1 MRRNKSHLSP
11 VTALVEQEI
20 GKLLESSLKAFKS
33 GRTADVQ
40 QKLDQL
46 VELHSAWSDALKL
59 EEKLSKLLGSKAE
72 AVEEAPQPVK
82 AKESVKKAEPA
93 APEEDKEAIRKQ
105 NELEMA
111 EARAQREERKKR
123 KAFQDAT
130 RGFFESSKVLMSED
144 KWTPAQEAL
153 AKSLI
158 CEGRAL
164 EAEAVDADPGLRGT
178 LANEIDIFGGKWDRA
193 AGNKEFFALNLQ
205 RRHDAE
211 IWRELGEA
219 FKLLADAEEATA
231 WLETKP
237 DIAAPHFNYLFDAAA
252 AAESIVDRVMID
264 FDLGVWDSQQ
274 RDIHARLEA
283 LRPEE
288 TKTKWW
294 RRIGADI
301 PERAEIINV
310 ARGLKAELH
319 RIRQG
324 ANKTKA
330 KETVVAELSEW
341 LKNSVADE
349 GFEERL
355 LELVTQALEDGIP
368 PSDKELRTMLGG
380 YHFILA
386 TSDNKKVKKLNEHV
400 KADTMLAQTKASD
413 RSSEPE
419 PEEVNS
425 KELEELLPLTRGK
438 TLMFVG
444 GAKGQG
450 WRKQDY
456 VKALELND
464 LIWPDAEEQTKPS
477 ALATNIAKSDIV
489 CLLIRFSRHSFKGV
503 IDDAK
508 AAGKMTA
515 IMPRGLG
522 LNTIIHELHSQLVS
536 GPVTTASSDAGK
548 VSLPHGL
555 RHATNPG

>member
-1 MRRNKSHLSP
+1 MRRNKSHLAP
-11 VTALVEQEI
+11 QIAEIEQEI
-20 GKLLESSLKAFKS
+20 GRVLESSLKAHKS
-33 GRTADVQ
+33 GRTADMRE
-40 QKLDQL
+40 KLDQL
-46 VELHSAWSDALKL
+46 SDLHEALADCLKL
-59 EEKLSKLLGSKAE
+59 EEKLGRILSSKPKAVVEEQVEPAKPTKAE
-72 AVEEAPQPVK
+72 IRKEEAAQ
-82 AKESVKKAEPA
+82 A
-93 APEEDKEAIRKQ
+93 EEDKEAIRKQ

-130 RGFFESSKVLMSED
+130 RSFFDTTKSLMSED
-144 KWTPAQEAL
+144 HWSKAQEAL
-153 AKSLI
+153 AKAVI
-158 CEGRAL
+158 TEGRAL
-164 EAEAVDADPGLRGT
+164 EAEAQSADPGLRST
-178 LANEIDIFGGKWDRA
+178 LVNELDIFGGKWDRLVE
-193 AGNKEFFALNLQ
+193 NKEFFALNRQ
-205 RRHDAE
+205 RLHDAE
-211 IWRELGEA
+211 IWRELSEGY
-219 FKLLADAEEATA
+219 KLLADAEEATA
-231 WLETKP
+231 WLESKP

-252 AAESIVDRVMID
+252 AAESVVDRVMID
-264 FDLGVWDSQQ
+264 FDMGVWDSQQ
-274 RDIHARLEA
+274 RDIHSRLEA

-294 RRIGADI
+294 RRIGSDI
-301 PERAEIINV
+301 PERPEIVNV
-310 ARGLKAELH
+310 ARGLKTELN

-341 LKNSVADE
+341 LKTSVADE

-355 LELVTQALEDGIP
+355 LELVTQAMDDGIP
-368 PSDKELRTMLGG
+368 PSDKELRSMLGG
-380 YHFILA
+380 YHYILA
-386 TSDNKKVKKLNEHV
+386 NSDNKKVKKLNEHV
-400 KADTMLAQTKASD
+400 KADTMLAQTKAPD
-413 RSSEPE
+413 RSAEPE

-438 TLMFVG
+438 TVMFVG

-508 AAGKMTA
+508 VAGKMTA

-522 LNTIIHELHSQLVS
+522 LNTIIHELHSQLVA
-536 GPVTTASSDAGK
+536 GPVGAGSS
-548 VSLPHGL
+548 
-555 RHATNPG
+555 